1 MRKLSKLLVLSL
13 SLVLVSCGEIDSN
26 KNNNVNKTLDG
37 IGVASIKKV
46 ETNGNEDTYEIEY
59 VDGSKSYFLV
69 INGENGE
76 QGIQGEP
83 GKDGHTPEVKIG
95 ENGNWIIDGVDTE
108 ISAKGVQG
116 EAGNG
121 IEKIELTDTKENVD
135 TYTIF
140 FTDGTT
146 TTFTVTNGVDGEQG
160 IQGEPGK
167 DGHTPTIEI
176 GENGNRIIDGVDSE
190 IKAEGKDGL
199 DGNTIL
205 NGTNNPTNDLGKDGD
220 FYINTSNWDVFL
232 KENGEWISKGCLKG
246 YTGVGIKTIEKTGSE
261 GNVDIYT
268 ITYSDG
274 TTTNFS
280 VTNGADGEQG
290 IQGEPGKDGHTPII
304 EIGENGHWIIDKVDT
319 GISAIGRD
327 GEDGKSAY
335 ELYLEENPEYTGT
348 LSDWIDDLVS
358 GKLYKTFRV
367 EFDCNGGYLDMDIP
381 YNYEAGSVILQLP
394 VPKHSKDRTF
404 LGWYTGS
411 TINDKKVSNYDPIYS
426 DITLVARWDKYDVTF
441 KNEFGNS
448 RTVIV
453 ESGDTI
459 DGGLYIPSRP
469 DENGIHYRFG
479 GWDFDFNTPIFRNY
493 SIYPVWQ
500 EFDGNIFMNFGSY
513 PQTYVN
519 DEATINNLKTLENAN
534 DNRAILEYDENG
546 DGVKEKFMALE
557 TDREVK
563 SISNGDI
570 IKPGINYF
578 RFEPIS
584 WMILSDNNG
593 EKKLFSEHVL
603 DASPFEAEGY
613 DYFDVENGINVR
625 RYDDYSKSDIREF
638 VTNDFYNIAFSESEK
653 SQILT
658 TFVDNSEAVY
668 GYEEVKYT
676 CEDTYDKV
684 YLISYIESRSDFLY
698 DYGLKGAKATD
709 FSACLNIA
717 DFSYNASDYG
727 TVSYRTRNG
736 GLYSGESAYR
746 IYGTSGAGVL
756 CTTNIG
762 IRPAINISL

>member
-13 SLVLVSCGEIDSN
+13 SLVLVSCGEIDPN

-116 EAGNG
+116 ETGNG

-290 IQGEPGKDGHTPII
+290 IQGEPGEDGHTPII

-319 GISAIGRD
+319 GISAIGKD

>member
-13 SLVLVSCGEIDSN
+13 SLVLVSCGEIDPN
-26 KNNNVNKTLDG
+26 KNNNVNKALDG
-37 IGVASIKKV
+37 VGVASIKKV

-116 EAGNG
+116 ETGNG

-261 GNVDIYT
+261 ENVDIYT

-290 IQGEPGKDGHTPII
+290 IQGEPGEDGHTPII

-319 GISAIGRD
+319 GISAIGKD

-441 KNEFGNS
+441 KNEFGYS
-448 RTVIV
+448 TTVIV

-469 DENGIHYRFG
+469 DENGIHYRFV
-479 GWDFDFNTPIFRNY
+479 GWDFDFNTSIFRNY

-584 WMILSDNNG
+584 WMILRDNNG

>member
-13 SLVLVSCGEIDSN
+13 SLVLVSCGEIDPN

-37 IGVASIKKV
+37 VGVASIKKV

-116 EAGNG
+116 ETGNG

-167 DGHTPTIEI
+167 DGYTPTIEI

-290 IQGEPGKDGHTPII
+290 IQGEPGEDGHTPII

-319 GISAIGRD
+319 GISAIGKD

-394 VPKHSKDRTF
+394 IPKHSKDRTF

-441 KNEFGNS
+441 KNEFGSS

-469 DENGIHYRFG
+469 DENGIHYRFV
-479 GWDFDFNTPIFRNY
+479 GWDFDFNTSIFRDY

-638 VTNDFYNIAFSESEK
+638 VTNNFYNIAFSESEK

>member
-13 SLVLVSCGEIDSN
+13 SLVLVSCGEIDPN

-116 EAGNG
+116 ETGNG

-261 GNVDIYT
+261 ENVDIYT

-290 IQGEPGKDGHTPII
+290 IQGEPGEDGHTPII

-319 GISAIGRD
+319 GISAIGKD

-411 TINDKKVSNYDPIYS
+411 TINDKKVSNYDPIFS

-469 DENGIHYRFG
+469 DENGIHYRFV
-479 GWDFDFNTPIFRNY
+479 GWDFDFNTPIFRDY

-519 DEATINNLKTLENAN
+519 DEATINNLKTLENAY
-534 DNRAILEYDENG
+534 DNRVILEYDENG

-584 WMILSDNNG
+584 WMILSDING
-593 EKKLFSEHVL
+593 EKKLFSEHIL

-613 DYFDVENGINVR
+613 DYFDVENGINIR

-638 VTNDFYNIAFSESEK
+638 VNNDFYNIAFSESEK

-727 TVSYRTRNG
+727 TASYRTRNG

>member
-13 SLVLVSCGEIDSN
+13 SLVLVSCGEIDPN

-83 GKDGHTPEVKIG
+83 GKDGHTPEVEIG

-116 EAGNG
+116 ETGNG

-261 GNVDIYT
+261 ENVDIYT

-290 IQGEPGKDGHTPII
+290 IQGEPGEDGHTPII

-319 GISAIGRD
+319 GISAIGKD

-469 DENGIHYRFG
+469 DENGIHYRFV
-479 GWDFDFNTPIFRNY
+479 GWDFDFNTSIFRNY

-519 DEATINNLKTLENAN
+519 DEATINNLKTLQNAN

-557 TDREVK
+557 TNREVK

-613 DYFDVENGINVR
+613 DYFDAENGINVR

>member
-1 MRKLSKLLVLSL
+1 MTKLSKLLVLSL
-13 SLVLVSCGEIDSN
+13 SLVLVSCGEIDPD

-116 EAGNG
+116 ETGNG

-261 GNVDIYT
+261 ENVDIYT

-290 IQGEPGKDGHTPII
+290 IQGEPGEDGHTPII

-319 GISAIGRD
+319 GISAIGKD

-394 VPKHSKDRTF
+394 FPKHSKDRTF

-441 KNEFGNS
+441 KNEFGYS

-469 DENGIHYRFG
+469 DENGIHYRFV
-479 GWDFDFNTPIFRNY
+479 GWDFDFNTSIFRNY

-684 YLISYIESRSDFLY
+684 YLISSIESRSDFLY

-736 GLYSGESAYR
+736 GLYSGETAYR

>member
-13 SLVLVSCGEIDSN
+13 SLVLVSCGEIDPN
-26 KNNNVNKTLDG
+26 KNNNVNKALDG

-83 GKDGHTPEVKIG
+83 GKDGHTPEIKIG

-116 EAGNG
+116 ETGNG
-121 IEKIELTDTKENVD
+121 IEKIELTDTKENLD

-176 GENGNRIIDGVDSE
+176 GENGNRIIDGVDSK

-261 GNVDIYT
+261 ENVDIYT

-290 IQGEPGKDGHTPII
+290 IQGEPGEDGHTPII

-319 GISAIGRD
+319 GISAIGKD

-426 DITLVARWDKYDVTF
+426 DITLIARWDKYDVTF

-469 DENGIHYRFG
+469 DENGIHYRFA

>member
-13 SLVLVSCGEIDSN
+13 SLALVSCGEIDSN

-116 EAGNG
+116 ETGNG

-290 IQGEPGKDGHTPII
+290 IQGEPGEDGHTPII

-319 GISAIGRD
+319 GISAIGKD

-367 EFDCNGGYLDMDIP
+367 EFDCNGGYLDMDIR

-469 DENGIHYRFG
+469 DENGIHYRFV
-479 GWDFDFNTPIFRNY
+479 GWDFDFNTSIFKDY

-519 DEATINNLKTLENAN
+519 DEAIINNLKTLENAN

-584 WMILSDNNG
+584 WMILIDNNG

-638 VTNDFYNIAFSESEK
+638 VNNDFYNIAFSESEK

>member
-13 SLVLVSCGEIDSN
+13 SLVLVSCGEIDPN

-37 IGVASIKKV
+37 VGVASIKKV

-116 EAGNG
+116 ETGNG

-135 TYTIF
+135 TYTII

-176 GENGNRIIDGVDSE
+176 GENGNWIIDGVDSE

-261 GNVDIYT
+261 ENVDIYT

-290 IQGEPGKDGHTPII
+290 IQGEPGEDGHTPII

-319 GISAIGRD
+319 GISAIGKD

-358 GKLYKTFRV
+358 GKLYNTFRV

-394 VPKHSKDRTF
+394 IPKHSKDRTF

-441 KNEFGNS
+441 KNEFGSS

-469 DENGIHYRFG
+469 DENGIHYRFV
-479 GWDFDFNTPIFRNY
+479 GWDFDFNTSIFRDY

-519 DEATINNLKTLENAN
+519 DAATINNLKTLENAN

-658 TFVDNSEAVY
+658 TFVDNSETVY

-684 YLISYIESRSDFLY
+684 YLISSIESRSDFLY

>member
-13 SLVLVSCGEIDSN
+13 SLVLVSCGEIDPN

-83 GKDGHTPEVKIG
+83 GKDGHTPEIKIG

-116 EAGNG
+116 ETGNG
-121 IEKIELTDTKENVD
+121 IEKIELTDTKENLD

-176 GENGNRIIDGVDSE
+176 GENGNWIIDGVDSE

-246 YTGVGIKTIEKTGSE
+246 YTGLGIKTIEKTGSE

-290 IQGEPGKDGHTPII
+290 IQGEPGEDGHTPII
-304 EIGENGHWIIDKVDT
+304 EIGENGHWIIDNVDT
-319 GISAIGRD
+319 GISAIGKD

-441 KNEFGNS
+441 ENEFGYS

-469 DENGIHYRFG
+469 DENGIHYRFV
-479 GWDFDFNTPIFRNY
+479 GWDFDFNTPIFKNY

-727 TVSYRTRNG
+727 TVSYRARNG

>member
-13 SLVLVSCGEIDSN
+13 SLVLVSCGEIDPN

-290 IQGEPGKDGHTPII
+290 IQGEPGEDGHTPII

-319 GISAIGRD
+319 GISAIGKD

-448 RTVIV
+448 MTVIV

-469 DENGIHYRFG
+469 DENGIHYRFV
-479 GWDFDFNTPIFRNY
+479 GWDFDFNTPIFKNY

>member
-13 SLVLVSCGEIDSN
+13 SLVLVSCGEIDPN
-26 KNNNVNKTLDG
+26 KNNNVNKALDG
-37 IGVASIKKV
+37 VGVASIKKV

-116 EAGNG
+116 ETGNG
-121 IEKIELTDTKENVD
+121 IEKIELTETKENLD
-135 TYTIF
+135 TYTIT

-261 GNVDIYT
+261 ENVDIYT

-290 IQGEPGKDGHTPII
+290 IQGEPGEDGHTPII

-319 GISAIGRD
+319 GISAIGKD

-441 KNEFGNS
+441 KNEFGYS
-448 RTVIV
+448 TTVIV

-469 DENGIHYRFG
+469 DENGIHYRFV
-479 GWDFDFNTPIFRNY
+479 GWDFDFNTSIFRNY

-584 WMILSDNNG
+584 WMILRDNNG

>member
-13 SLVLVSCGEIDSN
+13 SLVLVSCGEIDPN

-116 EAGNG
+116 ETGNG

-261 GNVDIYT
+261 ENVDIYT

-290 IQGEPGKDGHTPII
+290 IQGEPGEDGHTPII

-319 GISAIGRD
+319 GISAIGKD

-381 YNYEAGSVILQLP
+381 YNYEADSVILQLP

-441 KNEFGNS
+441 KNEFGYS

-469 DENGIHYRFG
+469 DENGIHYRFV
-479 GWDFDFNTPIFRNY
+479 GWDFDFNTSIFRNY

>member
-13 SLVLVSCGEIDSN
+13 SLVLVSCGEIDPN

-37 IGVASIKKV
+37 VGVATITKV

-116 EAGNG
+116 ETGNG

-261 GNVDIYT
+261 ENVDIYT

-290 IQGEPGKDGHTPII
+290 IQGEPGEDGHTPII

-319 GISAIGRD
+319 GISAIGKD

-381 YNYEAGSVILQLP
+381 YNYEVGSVILQLP

-469 DENGIHYRFG
+469 DENGIHYRFV
-479 GWDFDFNTPIFRNY
+479 GWDFDFNTPIFRDY

-519 DEATINNLKTLENAN
+519 DEATINNLKTLENAY
-534 DNRAILEYDENG
+534 DNRVILEYDENG

-584 WMILSDNNG
+584 WMILSDING
-593 EKKLFSEHVL
+593 EKKLFSEHIL

-613 DYFDVENGINVR
+613 DYFDVENGINIR

-638 VTNDFYNIAFSESEK
+638 VNNDFYNIAFSESEK

-727 TVSYRTRNG
+727 TASYRTRNG

>member
-13 SLVLVSCGEIDSN
+13 SLVLVSCGEIDPN

-116 EAGNG
+116 ETGNG

-261 GNVDIYT
+261 ENVDIYT

-290 IQGEPGKDGHTPII
+290 IQGEPGEDGHTPII

-319 GISAIGRD
+319 GISAIGKD

-469 DENGIHYRFG
+469 DENGIHYRFV
-479 GWDFDFNTPIFRNY
+479 GWDFDFNTSIFRNY

-684 YLISYIESRSDFLY
+684 YLISYIESRSDFIY

>member
-13 SLVLVSCGEIDSN
+13 SLVLVSCGEIDPN
-26 KNNNVNKTLDG
+26 KNNNVNKALDG

-116 EAGNG
+116 ETGNG

-205 NGTNNPTNDLGKDGD
+205 NGTNNPTNGLGKDGD

-261 GNVDIYT
+261 ENVDIYT

-290 IQGEPGKDGHTPII
+290 IQGEPGEDGHTPII

-319 GISAIGRD
+319 GISAIGKD

-441 KNEFGNS
+441 KNEFGYS

-469 DENGIHYRFG
+469 DENGIHYRFV
-479 GWDFDFNTPIFRNY
+479 GWDFDFNTPIFRDY

-638 VTNDFYNIAFSESEK
+638 ITNDFYNIAFSESEK

-684 YLISYIESRSDFLY
+684 YLISSIESRSDFLY

>member
-13 SLVLVSCGEIDSN
+13 SLVLVSCGEIDPN

-116 EAGNG
+116 ETGNG

-290 IQGEPGKDGHTPII
+290 IQGEPGEDGHTPII

-319 GISAIGRD
+319 GISAIGKD

-394 VPKHSKDRTF
+394 IPKHSKDRTF

-469 DENGIHYRFG
+469 DENGIHYRFA

-638 VTNDFYNIAFSESEK
+638 VNNDFYNIAFSESEK

-727 TVSYRTRNG
+727 TVSYRARNG

>member
-13 SLVLVSCGEIDSN
+13 SLVLVSCGEIDPN

-37 IGVASIKKV
+37 VGVASIKKV

-83 GKDGHTPEVKIG
+83 GRDGHTPEVKIG

-116 EAGNG
+116 ETGNG

-176 GENGNRIIDGVDSE
+176 GENGNRIIDGVDSK

-246 YTGVGIKTIEKTGSE
+246 YTGVGIKTIEKTSSE
-261 GNVDIYT
+261 ENVDIYT

-290 IQGEPGKDGHTPII
+290 IQGEPGEDGHTPII

-319 GISAIGRD
+319 GISAIGKD

-441 KNEFGNS
+441 ENEFGYS
-448 RTVIV
+448 RAVIV

-469 DENGIHYRFG
+469 DENGIHYRFV
-479 GWDFDFNTPIFRNY
+479 GWDFDFNTSIFRNY

-534 DNRAILEYDENG
+534 GNRAILEYDENG

-613 DYFDVENGINVR
+613 DYFDVENGVNVR

-658 TFVDNSEAVY
+658 TFVDNSEVVY

>member
-13 SLVLVSCGEIDSN
+13 SLVLVSCGEIDPN

-37 IGVASIKKV
+37 VGVATITKV

-116 EAGNG
+116 ETGNG

-261 GNVDIYT
+261 ENVDIYT

-290 IQGEPGKDGHTPII
+290 IQGEPGEDGHTPII

-319 GISAIGRD
+319 GISAIGKD

-381 YNYEAGSVILQLP
+381 YNYEVGSVILQLP

-411 TINDKKVSNYDPIYS
+411 TINDKKVSNYDPIFS

-469 DENGIHYRFG
+469 DENGIHYRFV
-479 GWDFDFNTPIFRNY
+479 GWDFDFNTPIFRDY

-519 DEATINNLKTLENAN
+519 DEATINNLKTLENAY
-534 DNRAILEYDENG
+534 DNRVILEYDENG

-584 WMILSDNNG
+584 WMILSDING
-593 EKKLFSEHVL
+593 EKKLFSEHIL

-613 DYFDVENGINVR
+613 DYFDVENGINIR

-638 VTNDFYNIAFSESEK
+638 VNNDFYNIAFSESEK

-727 TVSYRTRNG
+727 TASYRTRNG

>member
-13 SLVLVSCGEIDSN
+13 SLVLVSCGEIDPN

-116 EAGNG
+116 ETGNG

-261 GNVDIYT
+261 ENVDIYT

-290 IQGEPGKDGHTPII
+290 IQGEPGEDGHTPII

-319 GISAIGRD
+319 GISAIGKD

-441 KNEFGNS
+441 KNEFGYS
-448 RTVIV
+448 STVIV

-469 DENGIHYRFG
+469 DENGIHYRFV
-479 GWDFDFNTPIFRNY
+479 GWDFDFNTSIFRNY

-519 DEATINNLKTLENAN
+519 DEATINNLKTLQNAN

-613 DYFDVENGINVR
+613 DYFDAENGINVR

>member
-13 SLVLVSCGEIDSN
+13 SLVLVSCGEIDPN

-37 IGVASIKKV
+37 VGVASIKKV

-116 EAGNG
+116 ETGNG
-121 IEKIELTDTKENVD
+121 IEKIELTDTKENLD
-135 TYTIF
+135 TYTII

-261 GNVDIYT
+261 ENVDIYT

-290 IQGEPGKDGHTPII
+290 IQGEPGEDGHTPII

-319 GISAIGRD
+319 GISAIGKD

-448 RTVIV
+448 RTVIA

-469 DENGIHYRFG
+469 DENGIHYRFA

-534 DNRAILEYDENG
+534 GNRAILEYDENG

-658 TFVDNSEAVY
+658 TFVDNSETVY

>member
-13 SLVLVSCGEIDSN
+13 SLVLVSCGEIDPN
-26 KNNNVNKTLDG
+26 KNNNVNKALDG

-116 EAGNG
+116 ETGNG

-167 DGHTPTIEI
+167 DGHTPTVEI

-261 GNVDIYT
+261 ENVDIYT

-290 IQGEPGKDGHTPII
+290 IQGEPGEDGHTPII

-319 GISAIGRD
+319 GISAIGKD

-469 DENGIHYRFG
+469 DENGIHYRFV
-479 GWDFDFNTPIFRNY
+479 GWDFDFNTSIFRNY

-519 DEATINNLKTLENAN
+519 DEATINNLKTLQNAN

-684 YLISYIESRSDFLY
+684 YFISYIESRSDFLY

>member
-1 MRKLSKLLVLSL
+1 M
-13 SLVLVSCGEIDSN
+13 
-26 KNNNVNKTLDG
+26 
-37 IGVASIKKV
+37 
-46 ETNGNEDTYEIEY
+46 
-59 VDGSKSYFLV
+59 
-69 INGENGE
+69 
-76 QGIQGEP
+76 
-83 GKDGHTPEVKIG
+83 
-95 ENGNWIIDGVDTE
+95 
-108 ISAKGVQG
+108 
-116 EAGNG
+116 
-121 IEKIELTDTKENVD
+121 D

-261 GNVDIYT
+261 ENVDIYT
-268 ITYSDG
+268 MTYSAG

-290 IQGEPGKDGHTPII
+290 IQGEPGEDGHTPII

-319 GISAIGRD
+319 GISAIGKD

-441 KNEFGNS
+441 KNEFGYS

-469 DENGIHYRFG
+469 DENGIHYRFVR
-479 GWDFDFNTPIFRNY
+479 WDFDFNTSIFRDY

-519 DEATINNLKTLENAN
+519 DEATISNLRTLQNAN

-570 IKPGINYF
+570 IKHGINYF

-638 VTNDFYNIAFSESEK
+638 ATNDFYNIAFSESEK

-684 YLISYIESRSDFLY
+684 YLISSIESRSDFLY

>member
-13 SLVLVSCGEIDSN
+13 SLVLVSCGEIDPN

-116 EAGNG
+116 ETGNG

-261 GNVDIYT
+261 ENVDIYT

-290 IQGEPGKDGHTPII
+290 IQGEPGEDGHTPII

-319 GISAIGRD
+319 GISAIGKD

-469 DENGIHYRFG
+469 DENGIHYRFV
-479 GWDFDFNTPIFRNY
+479 GWDFDFNTSIFRNY

-519 DEATINNLKTLENAN
+519 DEATINNLKTLQNAN

-638 VTNDFYNIAFSESEK
+638 VTNNFYNIAFSESEK

-684 YLISYIESRSDFLY
+684 YLISYIESRSDFIY

>member
-13 SLVLVSCGEIDSN
+13 SLVLVSCGEIDPN
-26 KNNNVNKTLDG
+26 KNNNVNKALDG

-116 EAGNG
+116 ETGNG

-290 IQGEPGKDGHTPII
+290 IQGEPGEDGHTPII

-319 GISAIGRD
+319 GISAIGKD

-404 LGWYTGS
+404 LGWYTGL

-469 DENGIHYRFG
+469 DENGIHYRFA
-479 GWDFDFNTPIFRNY
+479 GWDFDFNTSIFRDY

>member
-1 MRKLSKLLVLSL
+1 MRKLGKLLVLSL
-13 SLVLVSCGEIDSN
+13 SLVLVSCGEIDPN
-26 KNNNVNKTLDG
+26 KNNNVNKALDG
-37 IGVASIKKV
+37 VGVASIKKV

-69 INGENGE
+69 INGKNGE

-116 EAGNG
+116 ETGNG
-121 IEKIELTDTKENVD
+121 IEKIELTDTKENLD
-135 TYTIF
+135 TYTII

-146 TTFTVTNGVDGEQG
+146 TTFTVTNGVNGEQG

-205 NGTNNPTNDLGKDGD
+205 NGTNNPTNGLGKDGD

-261 GNVDIYT
+261 ENVDIYT

-290 IQGEPGKDGHTPII
+290 IQGEPGEDGHTPII

-319 GISAIGRD
+319 GISAIGKD

-441 KNEFGNS
+441 KNEFGYS

-469 DENGIHYRFG
+469 DENGIHYRFV
-479 GWDFDFNTPIFRNY
+479 GWDFDFNTSIFRNY
-493 SIYPVWQ
+493 SIYSVWQ

-546 DGVKEKFMALE
+546 DSVKEKFMALE

-684 YLISYIESRSDFLY
+684 YLISSIESRSDFLY

>member
-13 SLVLVSCGEIDSN
+13 SLVLVSCGEIDPN

-116 EAGNG
+116 ETGNG

-146 TTFTVTNGVDGEQG
+146 TTFTVTNGADGEQG

-167 DGHTPTIEI
+167 DGHTPIIEI

-319 GISAIGRD
+319 GISAIGKD

-469 DENGIHYRFG
+469 DENGIHYRFV
-479 GWDFDFNTPIFRNY
+479 GWDFDFNTSIFRDY

-534 DNRAILEYDENG
+534 DNRAILEYDEND

-584 WMILSDNNG
+584 WMILSDING
-593 EKKLFSEHVL
+593 EKKLFSEHIL

-613 DYFDVENGINVR
+613 DYFDVENGINIR

-638 VTNDFYNIAFSESEK
+638 VNNDFYNIAFSESEK

-727 TVSYRTRNG
+727 TVSYRARNG

>member
-13 SLVLVSCGEIDSN
+13 SLVLVSCGEIDPN

-83 GKDGHTPEVKIG
+83 GKDGHTPEVEIG

-116 EAGNG
+116 ETGNG

-261 GNVDIYT
+261 ENVDIYT

-290 IQGEPGKDGHTPII
+290 IQGEPGEDGHTPII

-319 GISAIGRD
+319 GISAIGKD

-469 DENGIHYRFG
+469 DENGIHYRFV
-479 GWDFDFNTPIFRNY
+479 GWDFDFNTSIFRNY

-519 DEATINNLKTLENAN
+519 DEATINNLKTLQNAN

-613 DYFDVENGINVR
+613 DYFDAENGINVR

>member
-13 SLVLVSCGEIDSN
+13 SLVLVSCGEIDPN

-37 IGVASIKKV
+37 VGVASIKKV

-116 EAGNG
+116 ETGNG

-290 IQGEPGKDGHTPII
+290 IQGEPGEDGHTPII

-319 GISAIGRD
+319 GISAIGKD

-426 DITLVARWDKYDVTF
+426 DVTLVARWDKYDVTF

-469 DENGIHYRFG
+469 DENGIHYRFV
-479 GWDFDFNTPIFRNY
+479 GWDFDFNTPIFRDY

-513 PQTYVN
+513 PQTYIN

-534 DNRAILEYDENG
+534 DNRAILEYDEND

-762 IRPAINISL
+762 IRPAINISF

>member
-13 SLVLVSCGEIDSN
+13 SLVLVSCGEIDPN

-116 EAGNG
+116 ETGNG

-146 TTFTVTNGVDGEQG
+146 TTFTITNGVDGEQG

-261 GNVDIYT
+261 ENVDIYT

-290 IQGEPGKDGHTPII
+290 IQGEPGEDGHTPII

-319 GISAIGRD
+319 GISAIGKD

-441 KNEFGNS
+441 KNEFGYS

-469 DENGIHYRFG
+469 DENGIHYRFV
-479 GWDFDFNTPIFRNY
+479 GWDFDFNTSIFRNY

-736 GLYSGESAYR
+736 GLYSGETAYR

>member
-13 SLVLVSCGEIDSN
+13 SLVLVSCGEIDPN

-116 EAGNG
+116 ETGNG

-167 DGHTPTIEI
+167 DGHTPTVEI

-261 GNVDIYT
+261 ENVDIYT

-290 IQGEPGKDGHTPII
+290 IQGEPGEDGHTPII

-319 GISAIGRD
+319 GISAVGKD

-441 KNEFGNS
+441 KNEFGYS

-469 DENGIHYRFG
+469 DENGIHYRFV
-479 GWDFDFNTPIFRNY
+479 GWDFDFNTSIFRNY

-638 VTNDFYNIAFSESEK
+638 VTNNFYNIAFSESEK

-684 YLISYIESRSDFLY
+684 YLISYIESRSDFIY

>member
-13 SLVLVSCGEIDSN
+13 SLVLVSCGEIDPN

-37 IGVASIKKV
+37 VGVASIKKV

-116 EAGNG
+116 ETGNG

-290 IQGEPGKDGHTPII
+290 IQGEPGEDGHTPII

-319 GISAIGRD
+319 GISAIGKD

-441 KNEFGNS
+441 KNEFGSS

-469 DENGIHYRFG
+469 DENGIHYRFV
-479 GWDFDFNTPIFRNY
+479 GWDFDFNTSIFRDY

-727 TVSYRTRNG
+727 TVSYRARNG

>member
-13 SLVLVSCGEIDSN
+13 SLVLVSCGEIDPN

-116 EAGNG
+116 ETGNG

-261 GNVDIYT
+261 ENVDIYT

-290 IQGEPGKDGHTPII
+290 IQGEPGEDGHTPII

-319 GISAIGRD
+319 GISAIGKD

-441 KNEFGNS
+441 ENEFGNS

-469 DENGIHYRFG
+469 DENGIHYRFV
-479 GWDFDFNTPIFRNY
+479 GWDFDFNTSIFRNY

-684 YLISYIESRSDFLY
+684 YLISYIESRSDFIY

>member
-13 SLVLVSCGEIDSN
+13 SLVLVSCGEIDPN

-116 EAGNG
+116 ETGNG

-167 DGHTPTIEI
+167 DGHTPTVEI

-261 GNVDIYT
+261 ENVDIYT

-290 IQGEPGKDGHTPII
+290 IQGEPGEDGHTPII

-319 GISAIGRD
+319 GISAIGKD

-469 DENGIHYRFG
+469 DENGIHYRFV
-479 GWDFDFNTPIFRNY
+479 GWDFDFNTSIFRNY

-519 DEATINNLKTLENAN
+519 DEATINNLKTLQNAN

>member
-13 SLVLVSCGEIDSN
+13 SLVLVSCGEIDPN

-116 EAGNG
+116 ETGNG

-261 GNVDIYT
+261 ENVDIYT

-290 IQGEPGKDGHTPII
+290 IQGEPGEDGHTPII

-319 GISAIGRD
+319 GISAIGKD

-441 KNEFGNS
+441 KNEFGYS

-469 DENGIHYRFG
+469 DENGIHYRFV
-479 GWDFDFNTPIFRNY
+479 GWDFDFNTSIFRNY

-557 TDREVK
+557 IDREVK

>member
-13 SLVLVSCGEIDSN
+13 SLVLVSCGEIDPN

-83 GKDGHTPEVKIG
+83 GKDGHTPEIKIG

-116 EAGNG
+116 ETGNG
-121 IEKIELTDTKENVD
+121 IEKIELTDTKENLD

-290 IQGEPGKDGHTPII
+290 IQGEPGEDGHTPII

-319 GISAIGRD
+319 GISAIGKD

-441 KNEFGNS
+441 ENEFGYS

-469 DENGIHYRFG
+469 DENGIHYRFA

-493 SIYPVWQ
+493 SIHPVWQ

-727 TVSYRTRNG
+727 TVSYRARNG

>member
-37 IGVASIKKV
+37 VGVASIKKV

-116 EAGNG
+116 ETGNG

-290 IQGEPGKDGHTPII
+290 IQGEPGEDGHTPII

-319 GISAIGRD
+319 GISAIGKD

-441 KNEFGNS
+441 KNQFGSS

-453 ESGDTI
+453 ESGGTI

-469 DENGIHYRFG
+469 DENGIHYRFA

-638 VTNDFYNIAFSESEK
+638 ITNDFYNIAFSESEK

-684 YLISYIESRSDFLY
+684 YLISYIESRSDFIY

>member
-13 SLVLVSCGEIDSN
+13 SLVLVSCGEIDPN

-116 EAGNG
+116 ETGNG

-176 GENGNRIIDGVDSE
+176 GENGNRIIDGVDSK

-290 IQGEPGKDGHTPII
+290 IQGEPGEDGHTPII

-319 GISAIGRD
+319 GISAIGKD

-394 VPKHSKDRTF
+394 IPKHSKDRTF

-469 DENGIHYRFG
+469 DENGIHYRFA

-684 YLISYIESRSDFLY
+684 YLISHIESRSDFLY

-727 TVSYRTRNG
+727 TVSYRARNG

>member
-13 SLVLVSCGEIDSN
+13 SLVLVSCGEIDPN

-116 EAGNG
+116 ETGNG

-290 IQGEPGKDGHTPII
+290 IQGEPGEDGHTPII

-319 GISAIGRD
+319 GISAIGKD

-469 DENGIHYRFG
+469 DENGTHYRFV
-479 GWDFDFNTPIFRNY
+479 GWDFDFNTPIFRDY

-519 DEATINNLKTLENAN
+519 DEAIINNLKTLENAN

-727 TVSYRTRNG
+727 TVSYRARNG